1 MENPVDW
8 HIETEEPQKPIRVY
22 HFWRKVVKTAL
33 VLGHDNAE
41 VKRVFSE
48 SGKSVTDD
56 RIRLSEASINGIRAT
71 SDGLKTFKCP
81 GSVPITKQLLQQ
93 GRSAHAH
100 YAMHLEKEQKE
111 KQEAQKQLTLQ
122 REQALQME
130 AQKQQLNK
138 EKKESER
145 QDSMEV
151 GDTILKEANA
161 KLQAALKNKD
171 FKEVSVAQGSKED
184 QYC

>member
-1 MENPVDW
+1 M
-8 HIETEEPQKPIRVY
+8 
-22 HFWRKVVKTAL
+22 KVVKTAL
-33 VLGHDNAE
+33 VVGHDNAE

-111 KQEAQKQLTLQ
+111 KKEAQKQLTLQ

-138 EKKESER
+138 ER
-145 QDSMEV
+145 QASMEV

-161 KLQAALKNKD
+161 KLQAALKKKD

-184 QYC
+184 QY

>member
-1 MENPVDW
+1 M
-8 HIETEEPQKPIRVY
+8 
-22 HFWRKVVKTAL
+22 
-33 VLGHDNAE
+33 
-41 VKRVFSE
+41 
-48 SGKSVTDD
+48 
-56 RIRLSEASINGIRAT
+56 
-71 SDGLKTFKCP
+71 
-81 GSVPITKQLLQQ
+81 PITKQLLQQ

-100 YAMHLEKEQKE
+100 YAMRLEKEQKE

-138 EKKESER
+138 EKKE
-145 QDSMEV
+145 SMEV